1 MADIYD
7 ISICPVC
14 NGMAS
19 IIDGQKMYNN
29 QVYDVRK
36 PCPNPKCHHGRV
48 GAEREEVVG
57 YEVDYE
63 VKADTI
69 PFPT

>member
-1 MADIYD
+1 MGTVYD

-14 NGMAS
+14 NGMGS
-19 IIDGQKMYNN
+19 VVEGQKMYNN

-36 PCPNPKCHHGRV
+36 ICPNAKCHHGRV
-48 GAEREEVVG
+48 GVERKEVVG